1 MARIEPVIYLD
12 LDGVCTDF
20 VSAGALANGQTPAEV
35 LGKWEREF
43 EGEFRPYVVMGVA
56 REEYWQAIDDAG
68 EAFWIGL
75 QQYPWFTELYQALSD
90 LAQVVFLSSATRAP
104 SSLSG
109 KLKWLQ
115 ARFGRKFR
123 DYIFTAHKQQLAS
136 PSALLVDD
144 YERNVEGFLEAG
156 GSAVLFPQPWNSNHH
171 IEDRLEYALA
181 QAREWYVGLAGGA

>member
-1 MARIEPVIYLD
+1 MTRIEPVIYLD

-20 VSAGALANGQTPAEV
+20 ISAGAVAIGQDPAQVLARWARDF
-35 LGKWEREF
+35 K
-43 EGEFRPYVVMGVA
+43 GEFRVHVVMGTE
-56 REEYWQAIDDAG
+56 RGEFWQALDDAG
-68 EAFWIGL
+68 EVFWVEL
-75 QQYPWFTELYQALSD
+75 EEYPWFKELYDALSN
-90 LAQVVFLSSATRAP
+90 LAPVIFLSSATRAP
-104 SSLSG
+104 SCLSG

-144 YERNVEGFLEAG
+144 YERNVEGFLGAG
-156 GSAVLFPQPWNSNHH
+156 GSAVLFPQPWNSNHD

-181 QAREWYVGLAGGA
+181 QAREWYAGLAGGS